1 MQPGTE
7 AKSERIDI
15 RTTAGVKRIL
25 QDAAAARH
33 KTVSEFILDV
43 AVTHAAEV
51 LAERRH
57 SFLDAAQWAAFQAA
71 LDAPTKPRPRLEALL
86 REPSVFEE

>member
-7 AKSERIDI
+7 TKSERIDI
-15 RTTAGVKRIL
+15 RTTASVKRVL
-25 QDAAAARH
+25 QEAAAARH

-43 AVTHAAEV
+43 AVTQAAAV
-51 LAERRH
+51 LAERRLL
-57 SFLDAAQWAAFQAA
+57 SLDAAQWEAFQAA
-71 LDAPTKPRPRLEALL
+71 LDAPTRPRPRLEELL